1 MLWEHGSYIK
11 LPLIVLAQTPIRT
24 KKIDPYG
31 ADPMANLNVVM
42 ILPTY
47 NERDNIGNIIDALQV
62 QFRHMP
68 HNMQVLVVD
77 DTSPDGTAD
86 VVREKQVTYSNVH
99 LLMGQKAGLGAAYI
113 RGMIHAMDQLQADV
127 VFEMDS
133 DFSHKPEDV
142 PRLMAALDQGADFV
156 IGSRYVKGG
165 SIPKEWGVLRRMN
178 SLGGNIVGRYIAG
191 IYKIRDCTAGFRAIR
206 TSLLRRIIF
215 EDLRVQGYAFQVA
228 LLHEA
233 VSLGAIVKEIP
244 VDFVDRTEGESKLG
258 ISDIIEFILNAWWI
272 RLHSSKTFI
281 KFAVVGL
288 SGVIVNLGV
297 FTLLLQAN
305 VNKYLASPISI
316 EASIITNFLLN
327 NYWTFRQRKSR
338 DHLRI
343 KGLKFN
349 MVSLVS
355 LVVSYSTFVV
365 LSILFPATPPEIHQ
379 LVGIAPAMFINYFL
393 NSYWTFKHAPD
404 SRN

>member
-1 MLWEHGSYIK
+1 
-11 LPLIVLAQTPIRT
+11 
-24 KKIDPYG
+24 
-31 ADPMANLNVVM
+31 M

-47 NERDNIGNIIDALQV
+47 NERDNIGRMIDALQE
-62 QFRHMP
+62 QSQNFLHDM
-68 HNMQVLVVD
+68 NILVVD
-77 DTSPDGTAD
+77 DSSPDGTAD
-86 VVREKQVTYSNVH
+86 VVRMRQAAHPNVH

-113 RGMIHAMDQLQADV
+113 RGMVYAMDKLHADV
-127 VFEMDS
+127 VFEMDA

-165 SIPKEWGVLRRMN
+165 SIPEEWGLLRRMN
-178 SLGGNIVGRYIAG
+178 SLGGNIVARYVAG
-191 IYKIRDCTAGFRAIR
+191 IYKTRDCTAGFRAIK
-206 TSLLRRIIF
+206 TSLLREIIF
-215 EDLRVQGYAFQVA
+215 DDLRVQGYAFQVA
-228 LLHEA
+228 LLHKA
-233 VSLGAIVKEIP
+233 VSLGAVIKEVP
-244 VDFVDRTEGESKLG
+244 VDFVDRTRGESKLG

-281 KFAVVGL
+281 KFAIVGL

-297 FTLLLQAN
+297 FKLLLQAN

-327 NYWTFRQRKSR
+327 NYWTFRWRKSK
-338 DHLRI
+338 DHVRI

-355 LVVSYSTFVV
+355 LGVSYSTFVV
-365 LSILFPATPPEIHQ
+365 LSMLFPTTAPEIHQ
-379 LVGIAPAMFINYFL
+379 LIGIAPAMFINYFL
-393 NSYWTFKHAPD
+393 NSYWTFKHAPEPGNENG
-404 SRN
+404 RC